1 MLCNCNS
8 SKTSAANEYVDQSQ
22 SNKDLNNSSV
32 QLTAPSKREDG
43 FGDGSFRG
51 SRNPSRVHS
60 GTTTHS
66 DSLNGSSRGPSR
78 VSSKTLSQVHHSG
91 SLAANGHSG
100 SLAANGHSGSLAANG
115 HSVSLTKKTDDHQR
129 LNSKTIIVERPLS
142 NGSHHRR
149 ATLDL
154 GANGGQKPMSRVNSI
169 SRPVQGAAGWPT
181 WLSSVA
187 GEAIQGW
194 MPRRTDSFEKLEK
207 IGQGTYSTV
216 YKARDRETGKIV
228 AMKKVRFVNMDPE
241 SVRFMARE
249 ILILRKLDHP
259 NVMKLEGLVTSRMS
273 GSLYLVF
280 EYMEHDLA
288 GLLATPGHKFTEA
301 QIKCYMKQLLSG
313 LEHCHSRGVLH
324 RDIKG
329 SNLLINNDGVLKI
342 GDFGLAT
349 FFKPDQ
355 KQPLTSR
362 VVTLWYRAPELL
374 LGSTNYGV
382 AVDMWSVG
390 CIVAELF
397 AGKPIMPGRT
407 EVEQMHKIFKLCGSP
422 SEPYWKKTK
431 FPHAISFKPQQP
443 YKRRFTE
450 TFKDFPP
457 SALALVD
464 ALLSIEPEKRG
475 SAFSALRS
483 EFFTTHPL
491 PCDPSSL
498 PKYAPSK
505 EFDVKLRDEEA
516 KRHKAEAVKGRGP
529 ESVRRAPRDSNPT
542 PVSEDGDDVSLEGKK
557 GPKNHN
563 VHGNAMTAFTVE
575 THRRNSANDVS
586 HSSSMVHPVAVG
598 SWNKTSRD
606 DDVLPATG
614 RTQSASRNGS
624 DSRSQKYGLTNGGAD
639 LSSRQD
645 DWNIGKDNG
654 HMPRKNRINFS
665 GPLVPPGGNL
675 EDMLKEHERQIQ
687 QAVRKSRMEKARSKN
702 DEEHGQNRLLNSNG
716 RNGW

>member
-1 MLCNCNS
+1 MGCICSKS
-8 SKTSAANEYVDQSQ
+8 SNTNENVDQSRNEKDMSK
-22 SNKDLNNSSV
+22 SNVVV
-32 QLTAPSKREDG
+32 QLIAPTKREDVNG
-43 FGDGSFRG
+43 YSDGSMRG
-51 SRNPSRVHS
+51 SSIPPSRVHS
-60 GTTTHS
+60 GAT
-66 DSLNGSSRGPSR
+66 
-78 VSSKTLSQVHHSG
+78 HSG
-91 SLAANGHSG
+91 SLSGSSRVPSKTSSQVHNSGSLVANGHSG
-100 SLAANGHSGSLAANG
+100 SLVANGHSGSLVGKN
-115 HSVSLTKKTDDHQR
+115 KMDDHQGGNNGR
-129 LNSKTIIVERPLS
+129 TIIVERPSSLS
-142 NGSHHRR
+142 GSHHRR
-149 ATLDL
+149 ATVDL
-154 GANGGQKPMSRVNSI
+154 GANGSQKPMSRVNSI
-169 SRPVQGAAGWPT
+169 SQGPYGDQVAAGWPS

-194 MPRRTDSFEKLEK
+194 LPRRADSFEKLEK
-207 IGQGTYSTV
+207 IGQGTYSSV
-216 YKARDRETGKIV
+216 YKARDLETGKIV

-259 NVMKLEGLVTSRMS
+259 NIMKLEGLVTSRMS

-301 QIKCYMKQLLSG
+301 QIKCYMQQLLSG
-313 LEHCHSRGVLH
+313 LEHCHGRGVLH

-374 LGSTNYGV
+374 LGATNYGV

-431 FPHAISFKPQQP
+431 FPLAISFKPQQP
-443 YKRRFTE
+443 YKRRLTE

-464 ALLSIEPEKRG
+464 TLLSIEPEKRG

-483 EFFTTHPL
+483 DFFTTHPL

-516 KRHKAEAVKGRGP
+516 RRQKAEAVKGRGP
-529 ESVRRAPRDSNPT
+529 ESVRRGPRKSNPT
-542 PVSEDGDDVSLEGKK
+542 SGFEDDDVSLTGKK
-557 GPKNHN
+557 GPNNHDIR
-563 VHGNAMTAFTVE
+563 GNGVTAFTVE
-575 THRRNSANDVS
+575 THRRNSANDVA
-586 HSSSMVHPVAVG
+586 HSSSMVHPSAMG
-598 SWNKTSRD
+598 SSWNKKSGVD
-606 DDVLPATG
+606 DTHMATG
-614 RTQSASRNGS
+614 RTQSASRNGL
-624 DSRSQKYGLTNGGAD
+624 DSRSQKSGLANGAAD
-639 LSSRQD
+639 LSNMSTRRD
-645 DWNIGKDNG
+645 DWAIGKENG
-654 HMPRKNRINFS
+654 YVPKKNRIHYS

-687 QAVRKSRMEKARSKN
+687 QAVRKSRMDKARSRN
-702 DEEHGQNRLLNSNG
+702 DNDNGENRLLNSNG
-716 RNGW
+716 RNGR